1 VGVVCVTAA
10 DLQVEAMSAHAAAQ
24 AKGAAEVEA
33 ALRAQLTAA
42 TAAATHAR
50 EAERGWM
57 QKAHAADAAQ
67 QVFKDAAAA
76 AAAQLAEAV
85 AAATTE
91 RGRLEHMAATAAQVR
106 AVSTCFDVA
115 LHRMDM
121 SWSSPLIF
129 SPSTVQLQST

>member
-1 VGVVCVTAA
+1 MVRVA
-10 DLQVEAMSAHAAAQ
+10 DVDSQVEAMSAHAAAQ

-42 TAAATHAR
+42 TAAATQAR

-57 QKAHAADAAQ
+57 QKAHSADAAQ

-76 AAAQLAEAV
+76 SAAQLADAV

-91 RGRLEHMAATAAQVR
+91 RGRLEHTAAMATQVR
-106 AVSTCFDVA
+106 AVSTWFDV
-115 LHRMDM
+115 
-121 SWSSPLIF
+121 PLVKPRIR
-129 SPSTVQLQST
+129 